1 MCSHHPKCAVQFP
14 FSCSVSLD
22 VLVYI
27 SYYLYQL
34 TLAAKLIML
43 KFCGFKQRIF
53 IISEFL
59 RVRDPSTP
67 QLGSLLHGLLN
78 VYNQGFNQQSPCS
91 SEVLTR
97 EGSTPKSTSVVVG
110 RSQFLLG
117 WSPPS
122 VPFQVGLFNT
132 EVGFIKV
139 CKLGWQQKKY
149 ACRMEVSVYN
159 LITEVISHQCYHILF
174 VTSTRVSPH
183 KGSRLEKSVNIMRW
197 RLSKTVSKL
206 MLYCLTLYVYVYFLG
221 KICILL
227 EGMQFQSS

>member
-1 MCSHHPKCAVQFP
+1 
-14 FSCSVSLD
+14 
-22 VLVYI
+22 
-27 SYYLYQL
+27 
-34 TLAAKLIML
+34 ML
-43 KFCGFKQRIF
+43 KFCGFKQQIF
-53 IISEFL
+53 IILEFL

-78 VYNQGFNQQSPCS
+78 VYNQGFSQQSPCS

-132 EVGFIKV
+132 QVGFIKV
-139 CKLGWQQKKY
+139 FKLGGQQKKY
-149 ACRMEVSVYN
+149 ACRMEVPAYN

-183 KGSRLEKSVNIMRW
+183 RGSRLEKNVNIMRW

-206 MLYCLTLYVYVYFLG
+206 MLYCLTLYVYVYFLE
-221 KICILL
+221 KYVFCLKVYSFNL
-227 EGMQFQSS
+227 HK